1 MKHYFTYKTE
11 KRRGSCPENKHNDGK
26 INGKVRADKKKTESF
41 FDWKEESISVGSSND
56 NDPP

>member
-26 INGKVRADKKKTESF
+26 LNGKVRAEKKTGSF